1 MATIKLE
8 IVSPDQVVYTAD
20 ISMLIVRSTG
30 GELGILPHHA
40 PLVTGLV
47 PHAMRV
53 KLDGREELIAVAG
66 GFMEVQPE
74 KISVLASAAE
84 LPIDIDVNRAQAA
97 YDRAKERIAAFHA
110 NGDDETIDVDIVR
123 AEAALNR
130 ASARLKTVNGEAGQ
144 Q

>member
-8 IVSPDQVVYTAD
+8 IVSPDKVVYSAD
-20 ISMLIVRSTG
+20 INMLIVRSTA

-53 KLDGREELIAVAG
+53 KIGSNESLIAVGG

-74 KISVLASAAE
+74 KITVLASAAE
-84 LPIDIDVNRAQAA
+84 LPVEIDVLRAQKA
-97 YDRAKERIAAFHA
+97 YDRARKRLEEFKNCTSSA
-110 NGDDETIDVDIVR
+110 ECPVDGKR
-123 AEAALNR
+123 AEAALHR
-130 ASARLKTVNGEAGQ
+130 AMARLTASGNPVA
-144 Q
+144 

>member
-8 IVSPDQVVYTAD
+8 IVSPDKVVYSAD
-20 ISMLIVRSTG
+20 INMLIVRSTA

-53 KLDGREELIAVAG
+53 KIGSTESLIAVAG

-74 KISVLASAAE
+74 KITVLASAAE
-84 LPIDIDVNRAQAA
+84 LPVEIDVLRAQQA
-97 YDRAKERIAAFHA
+97 YDRARKRLEEFKNCTSSA
-110 NGDDETIDVDIVR
+110 ECPVDGQR
-123 AEAALNR
+123 AEAALHR
-130 ASARLKTVNGEAGQ
+130 AMARLTASGNSIA
-144 Q
+144 

>member
-8 IVSPDQVVYTAD
+8 IVSPDRVVYTAD
-20 ISMLIVRSTG
+20 INMLIVRSTA

-53 KLDGREELIAVAG
+53 KIDGAESLVAVSG

-74 KISVLASAAE
+74 KITVLASAAE
-84 LPIDIDVNRAQAA
+84 LPVEIDVLRAQKA
-97 YDRAKERIAAFHA
+97 YERAKKRLEEFKSCASSA
-110 NGDDETIDVDIVR
+110 ECPVDGKR
-123 AEAALNR
+123 AEAALHR
-130 ASARLKTVNGEAGQ
+130 AMARLKASGKPIA
-144 Q
+144 

>member
-8 IVSPDQVVYTAD
+8 IVSPDKVVYAAAID
-20 ISMLIVRSTG
+20 MLIVRSTA

-53 KLDGREELIAVAG
+53 KQDGGEKLIAVSG

-84 LPIDIDVNRAQAA
+84 LPDEIDADRAQKA
-97 YDRAKERIAAFHA
+97 YYRAKERMASNDAA
-110 NGDDETIDVDIVR
+110 IDQKR
-123 AEAALNR
+123 AEMALKR
-130 ASARLKTVNGEAGQ
+130 AIARLNATGNIMN
-144 Q
+144 